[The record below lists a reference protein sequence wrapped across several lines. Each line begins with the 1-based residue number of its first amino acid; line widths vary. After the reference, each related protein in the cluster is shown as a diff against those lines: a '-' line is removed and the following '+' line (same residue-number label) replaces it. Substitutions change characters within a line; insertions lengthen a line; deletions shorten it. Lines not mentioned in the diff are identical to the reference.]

1 MASCTTLRP
10 AQIPVHDSISRPG
23 WDGILAARDDE
34 GNEFIPQGVSV
45 WEFGTNRN
53 INQKANED
61 FGNRKDQ
68 PGVGIIPAETT
79 FMFVTP
85 RRWLKKQEW
94 EEAKRQEG
102 PWRDVRAYDA
112 EDLELW
118 LESSP
123 AVGAWWAK
131 ELGFV
136 PPDAISL
143 NGWWEEWSS
152 VTNPVLTPP
161 LILAG
166 RENET
171 LKLGKWIE
179 AAPSILT
186 LKSLSPDES
195 VAFFAA
201 FVQNLP
207 DDQKQVVEART
218 FISGSQEFLRQFV
231 PTKRPHIVV
240 TLQTEIGIASS
251 LVRYGHYVLLCV
263 GNEVPDG
270 GQYLKLDRPA
280 REPFINQLKMMGLG
294 EDKCK
299 KLADSTGRSF
309 SILRRRLAPSGMLSS
324 PEWALP
330 DNGPLLIPALLA
342 NKWDEHN
349 KHDRQALAELGGRP
363 YEELSAVWAR
373 WRNVS
378 DSPFT
383 CVGSSWKLTST
394 EDAWTMLARFL
405 TGPDLDRFEQVVRTV
420 LGMDHPKYEL
430 EPDKRWY
437 AALYNK
443 QRPYS
448 DRMIEGLAH
457 SINRMGTIRHDDAPD
472 QTIFLQSRA
481 RSLVQYLLYDATGVR
496 WASSA
501 RCLPDLAEASPL
513 QFLAALEHSLVQDDP
528 PVMEM
533 FTEEGFMGA
542 STHTNL
548 LWALETLAWFPE
560 HFGRVVLALAQLSRL
575 DPGGQMSNRPGNS
588 LRSILWPIAP
598 QSTTTQEQR
607 VETLRML
614 HDRESDAFWKVV
626 LRLLPD
632 NLASWTDNPRPKFRE
647 DIAPCPRTYSPY
659 LLGREWDAIADL
671 VLEKIADIPAH
682 WPKLW
687 QKYPD
692 LTPPSRKNARE
703 IFQRCIPAIN
713 QTQTTCLE
721 IVKELRNILNLH
733 RSYTDAEWALPEEEL
748 ESIETIFHQIGSNG
762 LYKYAWLFVFGYPE
776 FLDGGDITD
785 DQYGARVQIARE
797 NAVLDIFTHF
807 GFHGILEL
815 STIVKHPGSIAF
827 SLRLVEEQWNLE
839 ESIYP
844 LLNMPED
851 SAQYAFATGYISSQI
866 YPLENN
872 NFARLSQN
880 ARDEQWGASAMKALF
895 RQAPTRRIV
904 WDLLEEFPEEVQED
918 YWNKAYPDFG
928 AAEEEDILYA
938 LSSYLQYANAA
949 IALKAI
955 ASHGKFLPTGML
967 IQVLECCLTHQNQ
980 LNKRLEHMSSY
991 YIDVAFKEL
1000 KKRTDLHEMTVG
1012 LLEWRYLPAIDQ
1024 GEPLTLALHTSL
1036 AKSPNLFIDFLA
1048 MAYRPDE
1055 AKEPEKDL
1063 SDQQTRSA
1071 VNASRFLSMWANP
1084 PGTDDNGKI
1093 DIETL
1098 SGWIA
1103 DARLRAKERGYLSS
1117 CDYTLG
1123 GLLGRFV
1130 GPEPT
1135 GEAWPP
1141 AEICR
1146 ILEELNSRDMDDS
1159 FCSSICYGRGVISRS
1174 MNEGGAQ
1181 ERKLAASFSK
1191 SAEGV
1196 GKQWPRTSGIL
1207 RIIAESY
1214 EKNAIREDSEVKRR
1228 DLEL

>member
-1 MASCTTLRP
+1 ME
-10 AQIPVHDSISRPG
+10 
-23 WDGILAARDDE
+23 ARDDE
-34 GNEFIPQGVSV
+34 ANEFIPKGVSV

-68 PGVGIIPAETT
+68 PGVGITPTETT

-94 EEAKRQEG
+94 EEAKRQKG

-131 ELGFV
+131 ELGFA

-143 NGWWEEWSS
+143 NDWWEEWSG
-152 VTNPVLTPP
+152 VTDPVLTPP

-171 LKLGKWIE
+171 RELGKWIE

-207 DDQKQVVEART
+207 DDQQQVAEART
-218 FISGSQEFLRQFV
+218 FISSSQDFLRQFA

-240 TLQTEIGIASS
+240 ALQAEIGIASS
-251 LVRYGHYVLLCV
+251 LARYGHHILLCV
-263 GNEVPDG
+263 GNDAPDG

-280 REPFINQLKMMGLG
+280 REPFINQLKVMGLG
-294 EDKCK
+294 EDQCK

-309 SILRRRLAPSGMLSS
+309 SILRRRLAPSGMLLS

-349 KHDRQALAELGGRP
+349 KHDRQVLAELGGRP
-363 YEELSAVWAR
+363 YEELSTVWAR

-383 CVGSSWKLTST
+383 CVGSLWKLIST

-405 TGPDLDRFEQVVRTV
+405 TGPDLDRFEHAVQTV

-448 DRMIEGLAH
+448 DRLIEGLAH
-457 SINRMGTIRHDDAPD
+457 SINRMGTIRRDDAPD

-481 RSLVQYLLYDATGVR
+481 RSLVQYLLYDANGVR
-496 WASSA
+496 WASLA

-513 QFLAALEHSLVQDDP
+513 QFLAALGHSLAQDDP
-528 PVMEM
+528 PVMKM
-533 FTEEGFMGA
+533 FTEVGFMGA

-560 HFGRVVLALAQLSRL
+560 HFGRVALALAQLSRL

-588 LRSILWPIAP
+588 LQSILLPIAP

-607 VETLRML
+607 IETLRML
-614 HDRESDAFWKVV
+614 HDREPEAFWKVV
-626 LRLLPD
+626 IQLLPD
-632 NLASWTDNPRPKFRE
+632 NFASWTDNPRPTFRE
-647 DIAPCPRTYSPY
+647 DIAPCPRTYSLY
-659 LLGREWDAIADL
+659 LLGQEWDSIVHL
-671 VLEKIADIPAH
+671 ILEKIAVAPSY
-682 WPKLW
+682 WNKLW

-692 LTPPSRKNARE
+692 LSPHSRE
-703 IFQRCIPAIN
+703 ITREKFQRCIPDIKQN
-713 QTQTTCLE
+713 QAACLE
-721 IVKELRNILNLH
+721 IVKELRNLLEHH
-733 RSYTDAEWALPEEEL
+733 RSFPDAEWALPDEEL
-748 ESIETIFHQIGSNG
+748 KYIETIFHQIEPDG
-762 LYKYAWLFVFGYPE
+762 LYKHAWLFVFGYPE
-776 FLDGGDITD
+776 FFDGGDISD
-785 DQYGARVQIARE
+785 DQHGVRVQTERE
-797 NAVLDIFTHF
+797 SAVLDIFTRF
-807 GFHGILEL
+807 GFQGLIEA
-815 STIVKHPGSIAF
+815 SFIVEEPSSIGF
-827 SLRLVEEQWNLE
+827 SLRLIEEKENIEDAMCSLLNEHE
-839 ESIYP
+839 ES
-844 LLNMPED
+844 
-851 SAQYAFATGYISSQI
+851 AKYAFATGYIRKKI
-866 YPLENN
+866 YPLENK
-872 NFARLSQN
+872 NFARLAQKSI
-880 ARDEQWGASAMKALF
+880 DEQWNISSMKALF
-895 RQAPTRRIV
+895 RQAPTNIFV
-904 WDLLEEFPEEVQED
+904 WDLLEEFPEEVQTD
-918 YWNKAYPDFG
+918 YWNKAYPNLRDS
-928 AAEEEDILYA
+928 EEEDILYA
-938 LSSYLQYANAA
+938 FISYLQYGNAA

-955 ASHGKFLPTGML
+955 AQYGKFLPSGVL
-967 IQVLECCLTHQNQ
+967 VQILECILRHQDQ
-980 LNKRLEHMSSY
+980 AKARLAHMQSY
-991 YIDVAFKEL
+991 YIDKAFKEL
-1000 KKRTDLHEMTVG
+1000 KNRKDLSEMTVG
-1012 LLEWRYLPAIDQ
+1012 LLEWRYIPAFDQ
-1024 GEPLTLALHTSL
+1024 GEPLNLALHTTL

-1048 MAYRPDE
+1048 MAYRPDDAE
-1055 AKEPEKDL
+1055 EQKKL
-1063 SDQQTRSA
+1063 SDQETRVA
-1071 VNASRFLSMWANP
+1071 VNASRFLSTWANP

-1093 DIETL
+1093 DIDTL

-1103 DARLRAKERGYLSS
+1103 DVRQLAKDRGYFSS
-1117 CDYTLG
+1117 CDYALG

-1135 GEAWPP
+1135 GETWPP

-1146 ILEELNSRDMDDS
+1146 ILEGLNSRDMDES
-1159 FCSSICYGRGVISRS
+1159 FYSSIRYGRGVVSRS

-1181 ERKLAASFSK
+1181 ERKLAASFNK
-1191 SAEGV
+1191 CAERV
-1196 GKQWPRTSGIL
+1196 GKQWPRISGVL
-1207 RIIAESY
+1207 RTIAESY

-1228 DLEL
+1228 DLGL